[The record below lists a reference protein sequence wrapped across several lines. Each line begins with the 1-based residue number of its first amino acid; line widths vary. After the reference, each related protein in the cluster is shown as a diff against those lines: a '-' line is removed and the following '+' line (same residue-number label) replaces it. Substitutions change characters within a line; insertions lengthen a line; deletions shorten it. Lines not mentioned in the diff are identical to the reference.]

1 MNAVEVY
8 LVGRKL
14 MKIAERAM
22 PSGDGAI
29 SSSVRSVLVDIAENP
44 DSSISDITARTG
56 FPQSHVSAAVARLRR
71 SGAVQTRTDPKDAR
85 RTLASVTERVR
96 DHARTRPPIVID
108 AELERELGDPGD
120 LRVTLN
126 ALATLSEQLT
136 PKVHA
141 RFGQVQPKPSS

>member
-1 MNAVEVY
+1 
-8 LVGRKL
+8 

-22 PSGDGAI
+22 PSGDDAL

-56 FPQSHVSAAVARLRR
+56 FPQSHVSAAVAQLRG

-85 RTLASVTERVR
+85 RTLASVTELVA
-96 DHARTRPPIVID
+96 DHARTRPAIMID
-108 AELERELGDPGD
+108 AELERELGDSGD
-120 LRVTLN
+120 LPGTLD

-136 PKVHA
+136 PKVHK
-141 RFGQVQPKPSS
+141 RFGQVHARRSG